1 MMDID
6 RLLELAWQRMQHGQ
20 IDGAIE
26 SLREV
31 LAEDPD
37 QADAHAYLAL
47 CLLDKKRVH
56 AARHEAS
63 LALAIE
69 PGSEIAHMG
78 MANIAIAQRD
88 FEAAQEH
95 IDQLLEIDPA
105 DPRYYVLQA
114 DLNRLLRKNDR
125 ILPLLQRALE
135 LAPESSSVLA
145 ELSDYYYG
153 IGDPDQAE
161 RYAHESL
168 RQDPESVRGLIAM
181 GYVLLQRGEIEEAR
195 EHAVAALQ
203 QAPDNSA
210 ALALIASIKARTNP
224 LLGLWWRYNVWM
236 NSVGSTRSIMVLLV
250 AYLVFRV
257 ATMGFKDMGQA
268 EIANYVQWAWFA
280 IVIYTFVGP
289 TLFIKS
295 LKKELSEVKLSRE
308 F

>member
-6 RLLELAWQRMQHGQ
+6 RLLELAWRRMQHGQ

-26 SLREV
+26 NLREV

-47 CLLDKKRVH
+47 CLLDKKRLH
-56 AARHEAS
+56 AALHEAS

-69 PGSEIAHMG
+69 PGSEIAHLG
-78 MANIAIAQRD
+78 MANIAIAQRN
-88 FEAAQEH
+88 FKTAQEH
-95 IDQLLEIDPA
+95 IDQLLDIDPT

-114 DLNRLLRKNDR
+114 DLNRLLRKTDG

-145 ELSDYYYG
+145 ELSDYYHG
-153 IGDPDQAE
+153 IGDLEQAE
-161 RYAHESL
+161 HYAHESL
-168 RQDPESVRGLIAM
+168 RQDPESEHGLIAM
-181 GYVLLQRGEIEEAR
+181 GYVLLQRGEIEAAR
-195 EHAVAALQ
+195 EHAVSALQ
-203 QAPDNSA
+203 QAPDNSG
-210 ALALIASIKARTNP
+210 ALALMASIKARTNP

-236 NSVGSTRSIMVLLV
+236 NSVGSTRSILVLLF

-257 ATMGFKDMGQA
+257 TTMGFNDLGQP
-268 EIANYVQWAWFA
+268 EIANYVQWAWLA

-289 TLFIKS
+289 TVFIKS